1 MREKQDLAESYQKL
15 KVGGKQE
22 KARITDATGISL
34 GDWMASF
41 TEEARADL
49 ALDRLNT
56 VA

>member
-1 MREKQDLAESYQKL
+1 MREKQDLAKSYQKL

-22 KARITDATGISL
+22 KARIADATGISL
-34 GDWMASF
+34 GDRMASF

-49 ALDRLNT
+49 ALDRLIT

>member
-22 KARITDATGISL
+22 KVRVADATGKSL
-34 GDWMASF
+34 GDWMASY